1 LSFCG
6 GSGFQ
11 DSHNRKSESKA
22 SMMSSTTPATTTA
35 DDDVEPTT
43 TTTSSNSRVVEEQES
58 PHEAATET
66 TAAVADLS
74 LLLYQTPAVPCVDR
88 AATVA
93 RIRLLLSRHQPP
105 PNALQYGIG
114 GPTVLSELVA
124 GDRLVL
130 GIDEA
135 GRGSLLGGMVYGMAY
150 WSSSANNDADP
161 SNRSVIP
168 ITDFGDSKQLTEQKR
183 DELFDRIL
191 TNDRIGF
198 GVRVLSAAEISRN
211 MLRSHPPYNLNQM
224 SHDATIELIRS
235 VYCRC
240 AAATAVAG
248 GTALPCIDT
257 CYIDTVGNPQTY
269 QKRLEQ
275 EFPGVTFVVESKAD
289 DKYPPC
295 SAASIG
301 TYVP

>member
-1 LSFCG
+1 
-6 GSGFQ
+6 
-11 DSHNRKSESKA
+11 
-22 SMMSSTTPATTTA
+22 MSSTTTTTTTA
-35 DDDVEPTT
+35 DDDVEPS
-43 TTTSSNSRVVEEQES
+43 TSITGRVGEEQES
-58 PHEAATET
+58 PHEAATTTET
-66 TAAVADLS
+66 TVVADLS
-74 LLLYQTPAVPCVDR
+74 SLLYQTPAVPCVDR
-88 AATVA
+88 AATVT
-93 RIRLLLSRHQPP
+93 RIRLLLGRHQPP

-135 GRGSLLGGMVYGMAY
+135 GRGSLMGGMVYGMAY
-150 WSSSANNDADP
+150 WSLSANDIDDDID
-161 SNRSVIP
+161 SIP
-168 ITDFGDSKQLTEQKR
+168 TTDFGDSKQLTEQKR
-183 DELFDRIL
+183 DELFERIL
-191 TNDRIGF
+191 QNDRIGF

-211 MLRSHPPYNLNQM
+211 MLRCHPPYNLNQM

-240 AAATAVAG
+240 AAATAGSG
-248 GTALPCIDT
+248 GSGAAVPCIDT

-269 QKRLEQ
+269 QKRLEH